1 MYVGYEVYIVPV
13 PFTVNPNSLVSC
25 SHSDTINN
33 PRRLCILPYEDQI
46 ARDTAP
52 GLFKVVGF

>member
-25 SHSDTINN
+25 SHNNN